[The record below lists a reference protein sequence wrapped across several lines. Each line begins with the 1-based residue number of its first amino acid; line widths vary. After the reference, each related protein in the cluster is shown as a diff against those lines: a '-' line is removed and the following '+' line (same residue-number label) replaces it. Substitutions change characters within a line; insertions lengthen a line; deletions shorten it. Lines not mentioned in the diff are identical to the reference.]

1 MDNITRQA
9 IPSQE
14 YRELIGTAICVF
26 NSNNSFI
33 IENILS
39 SDIKD
44 KYNWYELI
52 DSTSGRLKNPI
63 KETIN
68 HNSSEEISKLFEN
81 IVHIRNRIVHSYQ
94 ITSSKQF
101 DYLDDNK
108 QILCTKYKDQTQKVI
123 DKEFILNFIEL
134 NELLSE
140 KLHKYRG
147 Y

>member
-1 MDNITRQA
+1 MNNITRQA
-9 IPSQE
+9 IPSRE

-39 SDIKD
+39 NDLKN
-44 KYNWYELI
+44 KYNWYELT
-52 DSTSGRLKNPI
+52 DKTSGELSKPI
-63 KETIN
+63 KETISS
-68 HNSSEEISKLFEN
+68 NSNKEIASLFAD
-81 IVHIRNRIVHSYQ
+81 ITYLRNRIVHSYQ
-94 ITSSKQF
+94 ITSDIHY
-101 DYLDDNK
+101 DYLDENK
-108 QILCTKYKDQTQKVI
+108 QILCTKYKDHTQKVI
-123 DKEFILNFIEL
+123 DKEFLLNFIEL